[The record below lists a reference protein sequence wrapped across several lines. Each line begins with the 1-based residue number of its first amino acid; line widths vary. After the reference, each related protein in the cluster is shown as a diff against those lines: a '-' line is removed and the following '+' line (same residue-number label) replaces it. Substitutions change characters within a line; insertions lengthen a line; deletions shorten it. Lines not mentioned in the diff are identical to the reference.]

1 MWKAEIALLT
11 QELEGLGWTMGGGGG
26 DAKKFL
32 STILGLDLCLG
43 L

>member
-1 MWKAEIALLT
+1 MWKAEIDLLT
-11 QELEGLGWTMGGGGG
+11 QELEGLGWAMGGGG

>member
-1 MWKAEIALLT
+1 MWKAEIDLLT
-11 QELEGLGWTMGGGGG
+11 QELEGLGWTMGGG

-32 STILGLDLCLG
+32 GTILGLDLCLG